1 MRRLS
6 DSYNV
11 DRQNIR
17 PDFVNPTLQFLVR
30 IITYTEIS
38 RLKTTGLLKAF
49 PMMIMHVHIV
59 HVDPFQ
65 SLDDEQNEHFD
76 FTDSDEEEEISL
88 KINSKVSI

>member
-1 MRRLS
+1 
-6 DSYNV
+6 
-11 DRQNIR
+11 
-17 PDFVNPTLQFLVR
+17 
-30 IITYTEIS
+30 
-38 RLKTTGLLKAF
+38 
-49 PMMIMHVHIV
+49 MIMHVHIV